1 MSDEDIKNV
10 FEEFDADKNGAISKE
25 ELTKAFQQLSE
36 ENGTQIDMAEI
47 DAWWPDFKKDANG
60 DINLEEFTKIFK
72 DI

>member
-10 FEEFDADKNGAISKE
+10 FEEFDADKNGAISKG